1 LRGCGGS
8 AMSEKFT
15 ICAAVGRMRIWIAA
29 LLALVIF
36 VGAVPSFAH
45 VGNPDVYFQGAA
57 GPYHLIVTVRTPQMI
72 PGVASVE
79 VISATPGI
87 TKISVVPTYI
97 VGPGAKYPPEGDGLA
112 QGKDDP
118 QYFSGKIWL
127 MASGSWQVRLKVDGA
142 QGAGELAVPVPAAA
156 RATLPMARGLGI
168 LLLALMLLLVAA
180 FIAIMGAATREAAVE
195 PGAAVPPRNRL
206 RARIAM
212 GIATALVVALLVTGN
227 AWWNSTALANAARK
241 IYAAPKV
248 EVKLGDGGRTMQ
260 LDMIE
265 SKWHSRRP
273 ETVTTELIPDHGYLM
288 HLFLVREPG
297 LDVFYHLHPKML
309 SAMKPKAGDDNDDS
323 DSGYLGKRDG
333 EATNVFKATLPSMPP
348 GKYQVYADVVRAS
361 GFPDTMTA
369 EIDVPAHGGVVDF
382 GIGGLTGDDSMA
394 VVLPDRRLADGPDG
408 PVFTLADGYKMV
420 WVRGSAPLVANQF
433 VWLKFRLE
441 DPQGKPVT
449 DGEPYMGMAGHTEI
463 VSADRSVF
471 AHIHP
476 DGSAAMA
483 AVEMANAPAANTAP
497 QTASPMPAG
506 MDPAMKMPMDVM
518 TGQPSAEVSF
528 PYGFPKAGRYRIFAQ
543 MKRGG
548 VIETG
553 VFDADVVAGAAA
565 R

>member
-1 LRGCGGS
+1 
-8 AMSEKFT
+8 M
-15 ICAAVGRMRIWIAA
+15 AA
-29 LLALVIF
+29 LVALLVS
-36 VGAVPSFAH
+36 VGAVPSLAH
-45 VGNPDVYFQGAA
+45 VGSPDVYFQGAA

-97 VGPGAKYPPEGDGLA
+97 VGPGAKYPPEGGVLA

-156 RATLPMARGLGI
+156 RATLPMARGLGA
-168 LLLALMLLLVAA
+168 LLLALMALLVAA

-195 PGAAVPPRNRL
+195 PGAAVPPRNRM

-212 GIATALVVALLVTGN
+212 GVATALVVALLVGGN
-227 AWWNSTALANAARK
+227 LWWNDEAVAKARSM
-241 IYAAPKV
+241 IYLAPKL
-248 EVKLGDGGRTMQ
+248 EVKLDDSGRTMQ
-260 LDMIE
+260 LEMMD
-265 SKWHSRRP
+265 SSWHSGRP
-273 ETVTTELIPDHGYLM
+273 ETVMTELIPDHGYLM

-297 LDVFYHLHPKML
+297 LDAFYHLHPKMVK
-309 SAMKPKAGDDNDDS
+309 AMTPKSEGGDDFDS
-323 DSGYLGKRDG
+323 PAPDSRRA
-333 EATNVFKATLPSMPP
+333 EVTNTFDVTLPSIPA
-348 GKYQVYADVVRAS
+348 GRYQVYADVVRAS

-369 EIDVPAHGGVVDF
+369 EITIPETVGAAM
-382 GIGGLTGDDSMA
+382 TGDDSGAHARPIGDVMA
-394 VVLPDRRLADGPDG
+394 GDANAADSADGP
-408 PVFTLADGYKMV
+408 VVTLPDGYKMV

-433 VWLKFRLE
+433 VWLKFQLD

-449 DGEPYMGMAGHTEI
+449 DGQPYMGMAGHAEI

-476 DGSAAMA
+476 DGSPAMA
-483 AVEMANAPAANTAP
+483 AVEMANAPTATAAP
-497 QTASPMPAG
+497 QTAGAMPAG

-518 TGQPSAEVSF
+518 TGEPSAEVSF

-565 R
+565 K

>member
-1 LRGCGGS
+1 MRRG
-8 AMSEKFT
+8 
-15 ICAAVGRMRIWIAA
+15 GRRTRSWVAA

-36 VGAVPSFAH
+36 LGAVPSFAH
-45 VGNPDVYFQGAA
+45 VGSPDVYFQGAA

-79 VISATPGI
+79 VLSATPGI

-97 VGPGAKYPPEGDGLA
+97 VGPGAKYPPEGDVLA

-127 MASGSWQVRLKVDGA
+127 MASGSWQVRLKVEGA
-142 QGAGELAVPVPAAA
+142 QGPGELAVPVPAAA
-156 RATLPMARGLGI
+156 RATLPMARGLGV
-168 LLLALMLLLVAA
+168 LLLALMALLVAA
-180 FIAIMGAATREAAVE
+180 FIAIMGAATRESAVE
-195 PGAAVPPRNRL
+195 PGAPVPARNRT

-212 GIATALVVALLVTGN
+212 GVATALVVALLVGGN
-227 AWWNSTALANAARK
+227 LWWNDEAVAKARSMV
-241 IYAAPKV
+241 YRAPV
-248 EVKLGDGGRTMQ
+248 IDVKLGDGGRTMRLEM
-260 LDMIE
+260 LD
-265 SKWHSRRP
+265 SSWHSGRP
-273 ETVTTELIPDHGYLM
+273 ETVMTELIPDHGYLM

-297 LDVFYHLHPKML
+297 LDAFYHLHPKMVK
-309 SAMKPKAGDDNDDS
+309 AVQPKPDAGGEEFGGAAPDS
-323 DSGYLGKRDG
+323 RRAEVSNTF
-333 EATNVFKATLPSMPP
+333 EVALPSLPA

-369 EIDVPAHGGVVDF
+369 EITIPETTGAPM
-382 GIGGLTGDDSMA
+382 TGDNSEARAEAIGNSGESAAKATDS
-394 VVLPDRRLADGPDG
+394 ADGP
-408 PVFTLADGYKMV
+408 VATLPDGYKMV

-449 DGEPYMGMAGHTEI
+449 DAEPYMGMAGHAEI
-463 VSADRSVF
+463 VSADRGVF

-483 AVEMANAPAANTAP
+483 AVELANAPNTN
-497 QTASPMPAG
+497 TSSASAMPAG
-506 MDPAMKMPMDVM
+506 MDPTMKMPMDIM

-553 VFDADVVAGAAA
+553 VFDADVVAGAVSK
-565 R
+565 